1 MQAYQALQRILPSRL
16 RDGVRDLADAA
27 FANQRG
33 WRHTNQASMRVVDD
47 EYARGRWDYLEN
59 LEEMSR
65 YAVISGYCKYGN
77 DVSSVLDLGCG
88 SGVLRRWLGPVE
100 AIDYVGV
107 DLSEVAIDMASRE
120 WTDGPT
126 KFVASDVAT
135 YVPDRKFDVIVFNE
149 MLYYFERPGD
159 ILERFAASLE
169 ENGRYVISLWDAPE
183 SRLAW
188 RRSRGSVQVVDE
200 VQTRHR
206 SGVSW
211 QIRLCR
217 PRLSETM
224 SN

>member
-1 MQAYQALQRILPSRL
+1 MQAYQAIQRILPSRL

-27 FANQRG
+27 FANRRNWG
-33 WRHTNQASMRVVDD
+33 HTIRASARVVDD
-47 EYARGRWDYLEN
+47 EYARGRWDYLNN

-65 YAVISGYCKYGN
+65 YAVIAGYCLHGG

-88 SGVLRRWLGPVE
+88 SGVLRRWLRPLE

-107 DLSEVAIDMASRE
+107 DLSKVAIDTASQE
-120 WTDGPT
+120 WTDDST
-126 KFVASDVAT
+126 NFVAMDVAT
-135 YVPDRKFDVIVFNE
+135 YAPDRKFDVIVFNE
-149 MLYYFERPGD
+149 VLYYFEQPGD
-159 ILERFAASLE
+159 TLERFSAFLE
-169 ENGRYVISLWDAPE
+169 ENGRFVVSGWDGPE

-217 PRLSETM
+217 PRLPKP
-224 SN
+224 